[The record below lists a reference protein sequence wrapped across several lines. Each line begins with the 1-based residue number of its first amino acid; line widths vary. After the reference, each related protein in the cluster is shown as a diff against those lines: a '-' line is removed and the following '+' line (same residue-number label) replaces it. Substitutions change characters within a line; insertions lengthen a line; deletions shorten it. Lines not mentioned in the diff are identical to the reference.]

1 MSHSDVIK
9 VRSSRFRFS
18 LVGLY
23 LIAFLLLSGIH
34 TGLIVLMTEWKVS
47 ATVSSIVPVI
57 YWLVASIALT
67 FFTRYKMRQLYER
80 PMKMLAQ
87 AASQVARGDFSIY
100 IPPINSADKQDYFDV
115 MIGDFN
121 RMVEALGSIETMK
134 TDFISNVSHE
144 IKTPLAVIQN
154 TAELMDHPDLT
165 PEARQAYV
173 DTIRAASK
181 RLSGLITNIL
191 KLNKLEKQII
201 TPDRTVYD
209 LSAQLAECAVQFEA
223 MWEKKDIQF
232 EAELEDKALI
242 TADPELMSLVWTNLL
257 SNAIKFTPSGGTVS
271 LVQRTDG
278 DTIVVEVA
286 DTGCGMDHQTMEHIF
301 DKFYQGDTSHAT
313 EGNGLGLALVQ
324 RVIQMV
330 DAKLNVT
337 SALGQGSVFTVRIA
351 AAAGQSIEKDGE
363 ENRKEDKY
371 GTATE

>member
-57 YWLVASIALT
+57 YWLVASIVLT

-154 TAELMDHPDLT
+154 TAELMDNPDLT

-330 DAKLNVT
+330 DAELNVT

>member
-23 LIAFLLLSGIH
+23 LIAFLLLSGLH
-34 TGLIVLMTEWKVS
+34 TGLIVLMTERKVS

-330 DAKLNVT
+330 DAELNVA

>member
-1 MSHSDVIK
+1 MNGTSDVK

-23 LIAFLLLSGIH
+23 LIAFLLLSGLH

-47 ATVSSIVPVI
+47 ETVSSIVPVI

-100 IPPINSADKQDYFDV
+100 ISPINSADKQDYFDV

-154 TAELMDHPDLT
+154 TAELMDNPDLT

-330 DAKLNVT
+330 DAELNVN

>member
-1 MSHSDVIK
+1 M
-9 VRSSRFRFS
+9 
-18 LVGLY
+18 
-23 LIAFLLLSGIH
+23 
-34 TGLIVLMTEWKVS
+34 
-47 ATVSSIVPVI
+47 
-57 YWLVASIALT
+57 
-67 FFTRYKMRQLYER
+67 
-80 PMKMLAQ
+80 
-87 AASQVARGDFSIY
+87 
-100 IPPINSADKQDYFDV
+100 
-115 MIGDFN
+115 
-121 RMVEALGSIETMK
+121 
-134 TDFISNVSHE
+134 
-144 IKTPLAVIQN
+144 AVIQN

-363 ENRKEDKY
+363 EKEDKY

>member
-154 TAELMDHPDLT
+154 TAELMDNPDLT

-173 DTIRAASK
+173 DTIRDASK

-201 TPDRTVYD
+201 APDRTVYD

-223 MWEKKDIQF
+223 MWEKKNIQF

-286 DTGCGMDHQTMEHIF
+286 DTGCGMDRQTMEHIF

-330 DAKLNVT
+330 DAELNVT

-363 ENRKEDKY
+363 ENRKEEEY